1 MPDARQQF
9 NVYLPAELIRAVKH
23 AAVDRSMSLSR
34 LVEEA
39 LASHLRAPGDEP
51 SVTVRA
57 IHFVPSMEE
66 GRLFYE
72 ALGLRSGPVARTEG
86 WAEFAGC
93 RGELAIH
100 DAASAADGA
109 GRDGTIMTFVSDEPL
124 EYVERRLTASG
135 FPPDGTIVDQE
146 WGRTLYVRG
155 PGGERIQIDE
165 QDRSLYT

>member
-1 MPDARQQF
+1 MPDVRQQF

-23 AAVDRSMSLSR
+23 AAVDRSTSLSR

-39 LASHLRAPGDEP
+39 LGAYLAAPGHEP
-51 SVTVRA
+51 GVTVRA

-66 GRLFYE
+66 ALRFYE
-72 ALGLRSGPVARTEG
+72 ALGLRAGPVARTG
-86 WAEFAGC
+86 RWAELAGAG
-93 RGELAIH
+93 GELAIH

-109 GRDGTIMTFVSDEPL
+109 GRDGTIMTFVSGEPL
-124 EYVERRLTASG
+124 EQVERRLAAAG
-135 FPPDGTIVDQE
+135 FAPDGAIVDQE

-155 PGGERIQIDE
+155 PGGETIQIDE

>member
-1 MPDARQQF
+1 MADAKQQF

-39 LASHLRAPGDEP
+39 LGADLMAPREEP
-51 SVTVRA
+51 GVTVRA

-66 GRLFYE
+66 GLRFYE
-72 ALGLRSGPVARTEG
+72 ALGLRAGPVARTG
-86 WAEFAGC
+86 RWAELSGAG
-93 RGELAIH
+93 GELAIH
-100 DAASAADGA
+100 DAASAEDGA
-109 GRDGTIMTFVSDEPL
+109 GRDGTITTFVSGEPL
-124 EYVERRLTASG
+124 EHVERRLTAAG
-135 FPPDGTIVDQE
+135 FPPDGAIVDQE

-155 PGGERIQIDE
+155 PGGETIQIDE

>member
-1 MPDARQQF
+1 VPGPKQQF

-39 LASHLRAPGDEP
+39 LGAHLATGHDPR
-51 SVTVRA
+51 VTVRA

-66 GRLFYE
+66 ALRFYE
-72 ALGLRSGPVARTEG
+72 ALGLRAELVARTAR
-86 WAEFAGC
+86 WAELAGAG
-93 RGELAIH
+93 GELAIH

-109 GRDGTIMTFVSDEPL
+109 GRDGTIMTFVSGEPL
-124 EYVERRLTASG
+124 EQVERRLIAAG
-135 FPPDGTIVDQE
+135 FPPDGAIVDQE

-155 PGGERIQIDE
+155 PGGDTIQIDE

>member
-39 LASHLRAPGDEP
+39 LDAHLSAPEHEP
-51 SVTVRA
+51 GVKVRG

-66 GRLFYE
+66 GLRFYQ
-72 ALGLRSGPVARTEG
+72 ALGLRPGPVARTG
-86 WAEFAGC
+86 HWAELAGAG
-93 RGELAIH
+93 GELAIH
-100 DAASAADGA
+100 DASSASDGA
-109 GRDGTIMTFVSDEPL
+109 GREGTLMTFVSGDPL
-124 EYVERRLTASG
+124 EQVAHRLAAAG
-135 FPPDGTIVDQE
+135 FAPDGAIVDQE

-155 PGGERIQIDE
+155 P
-165 QDRSLYT
+165 